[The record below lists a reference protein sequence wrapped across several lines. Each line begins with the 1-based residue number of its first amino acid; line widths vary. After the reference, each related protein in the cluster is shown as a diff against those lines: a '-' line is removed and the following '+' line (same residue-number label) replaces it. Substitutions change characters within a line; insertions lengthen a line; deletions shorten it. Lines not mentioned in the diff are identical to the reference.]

1 MSTQSL
7 QRPRSVDSQN
17 LARRTSIAL
26 VLTNKSR
33 AGTELL
39 VKNVDL
45 YIDRGDLVA
54 RFDTEVVIDGG

>member
-1 MSTQSL
+1 
-7 QRPRSVDSQN
+7 
-17 LARRTSIAL
+17 